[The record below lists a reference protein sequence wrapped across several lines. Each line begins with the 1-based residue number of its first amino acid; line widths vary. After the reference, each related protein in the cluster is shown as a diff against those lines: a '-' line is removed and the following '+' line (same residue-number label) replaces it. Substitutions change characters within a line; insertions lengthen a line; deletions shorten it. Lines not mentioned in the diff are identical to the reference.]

1 MTFKH
6 TPGPWTVQPSQPD
19 HGDSTVICS
28 GDLVLARIESA
39 CWRDD
44 DASEDKANANLIAAA
59 PDLLAALQAIRD
71 AGSYDDADNFVIPP
85 GEWDGKYDPPDTSDH
100 PAIVAMYVALH
111 KATGG

>member
-6 TPGPWTVQPSQPD
+6 TPGPWYTAPTACDRLSLIATEPD
-19 HGDSTVICS
+19 GKHVGIVTS
-28 GDLVLARIESA
+28 EN
-39 CWRDD
+39 
-44 DASEDKANANLIAAA
+44 ASLIAAA